1 VKFIT
6 AIFFQVITSRC
17 RPRFLILSFYR
28 VWVAVF
34 KKFFEKKSWQIV
46 LGFSGILKFG
56 KRFVS
61 KNQIE
66 ESLNLEYKGAGALG
80 KSDGKKRKYQKTYLH
95 WQIR

>member
-1 VKFIT
+1 
-6 AIFFQVITSRC
+6 
-17 RPRFLILSFYR
+17 
-28 VWVAVF
+28 
-34 KKFFEKKSWQIV
+34 V

-80 KSDGKKRKYQKTYLH
+80 KSDGKKGNIKRRICIGKFADFFIILMKYDFTFTG
-95 WQIR
+95 